1 MKIIDWKN
9 LKEMNC
15 VLETNNIEVTQMSM
29 IKLSTGEA
37 VVGLTLNLYGTDGK
51 IKTNNY
57 KVSLRLSEDDLM
69 LNDINNISSEL
80 LDRVF
85 EKINI

>member
-1 MKIIDWKN
+1 MEK
-9 LKEMNC
+9 
-15 VLETNNIEVTQMSM
+15 NNIEVTQMSM
-29 IKLSTGEA
+29 IKLNTGEV
-37 VVGLTLNLYGTDGK
+37 VVGLTLNLYGSDGK

-57 KVSLRLSEDDLM
+57 KLSLRLSKDDLI

-80 LDRVF
+80 LDRVS